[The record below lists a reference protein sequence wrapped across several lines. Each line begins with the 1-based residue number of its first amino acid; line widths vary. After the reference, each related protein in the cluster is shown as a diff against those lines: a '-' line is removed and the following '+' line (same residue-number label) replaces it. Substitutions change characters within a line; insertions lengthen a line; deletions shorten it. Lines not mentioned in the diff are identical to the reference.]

1 MAPSLPTVPQPRPF
15 LPAPEGTARL
25 LRDIVH
31 DHTGMFFEPAR
42 TTTLLDKLEPLAR
55 ERKCRSFLDYY
66 YLLKL
71 EGEITGE
78 WQRVMEALSIQETYF
93 WREMDQIRALVDVI
107 VPHWFAKRSDP
118 LRIWSAACATGD
130 EPYTIAMALEE
141 AGWFA
146 RAPIEIIGSDASVIA
161 LEKAKRG
168 VYRER
173 AFRSLPVNLR
183 DKYFQ
188 PVPQGWLICP
198 RLLVRVRFQ
207 RANLVLP
214 DEIAPL
220 AAAPMIFCRNVF
232 IYFSH
237 EAIRRTVDVFAR
249 HMPPDSCLFVG
260 ASESLLKLTKQFDL
274 QEVGGAFVY
283 KRITPPSDPGS
294 PTSALRPPAS
304 NPGGPP

>member
-1 MAPSLPTVPQPRPF
+1 MAPSLPTATQPRPF

-31 DHTGMFFEPAR
+31 DRTGMFFEPDR
-42 TTTLLDKLEPLAR
+42 TSSLLDKLEPLAR

-66 YLLKL
+66 YVLKL
-71 EGEITGE
+71 EGEVTGE

-93 WREMDQIRALVDVI
+93 WREMDQVRALVDII
-107 VPHWFAKRSDP
+107 VPQWFANRRDP

-130 EPYTIAMALEE
+130 EPFTIAMALEE
-141 AGWFA
+141 AGWFE
-146 RAPIEIIGSDASVIA
+146 RAPIEIIGSDASVNA

-173 AFRSLPVNLR
+173 AFRSLPANLR
-183 DKYFQ
+183 AKYFQ
-188 PVPQGWLICP
+188 PVPHGWSICP

-207 RANLVLP
+207 RANLVVP
-214 DEIAPL
+214 DEIASL
-220 AAAPMIFCRNVF
+220 ATAPIIFCRNVF

-237 EAIRRTVDVFAR
+237 ESIRRTVDVFAKR
-249 HMPPDSCLFVG
+249 MPPDGCLFVG
-260 ASESLLKLTKQFDL
+260 ASESLLKITKDFDL

-283 KRITPPSDPGS
+283 KRTAANSG
-294 PTSALRPPAS
+294 
-304 NPGGPP
+304 GGPGRAP